1 MPLKGTRMFARASS
15 LGLTSALSALG
26 SGLFTDLGLSGLAMA
41 LAFVSLLS
49 LCTLMLNYLNGAYV
63 R

>member
-1 MPLKGTRMFARASS
+1 MFARASS

-26 SGLFTDLGLSGLAMA
+26 SGLFVDLGLSGLALA